1 MIYNHR
7 SSKTAPKNCSLR
19 RSPQSYLF
27 LQSEMT
33 HVSGPEWYN
42 ILITVKE
49 IIIYKMYVFN
59 KTSKQDF
66 KHNR

>member
-1 MIYNHR
+1 
-7 SSKTAPKNCSLR
+7 
-19 RSPQSYLF
+19 
-27 LQSEMT
+27 MT

>member
-1 MIYNHR
+1 MSYNHR

-27 LQSEMT
+27 LQPEVT
-33 HVSGPEWYN
+33 VSGPEWYN
-42 ILITVKE
+42 ILITVKK

-59 KTSKQDF
+59 KTSTQDF